1 MTVAICDSRIGM
13 DTLKLWK
20 KLNALVKTR
29 TPVKTARKMVESGEI
44 TKEEISWALA
54 ALATLP
60 ITMFETMQEKG
71 AM

>member
-1 MTVAICDSRIGM
+1 M

-20 KLNALVKTR
+20 KLNAIVR
-29 TPVKTARKMVESGEI
+29 TGKPMESAKKMIESGGFSVDEM
-44 TKEEISWALA
+44 SWVVA

-60 ITMFETMQEKG
+60 ITMFETMREKG